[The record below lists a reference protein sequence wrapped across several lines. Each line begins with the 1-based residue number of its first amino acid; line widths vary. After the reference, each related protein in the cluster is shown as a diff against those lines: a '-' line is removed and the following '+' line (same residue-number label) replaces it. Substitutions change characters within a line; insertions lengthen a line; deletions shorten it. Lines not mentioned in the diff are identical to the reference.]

1 MAPQKSSQEL
11 RLRPQLQLLARR
23 TLIQALP
30 SNNKIVLH
38 SIKSGFAFSFA
49 FANAM
54 CYNLTRRFF
63 TMMTGNT
70 LILANAT
77 LQWNTEEMAFTA
89 ALIALFICGGAC
101 YDGVSFWLK
110 NEDRVVKLFVVPS
123 CITLGVASD
132 VIQYVM
138 GSCSS
143 GMSGDD
149 CTGNYLYFLTP
160 MAILAGMITSYLM
173 VHPDGI
179 VTHLL
184 TTHVKVPPKMALTR
198 VMKGKQGDVWEKACV
213 SIMVIISFFVGSLG
227 GTLVF
232 ECILTRYS
240 KGQFTPIFICFS
252 SVMAGLT
259 LMHFTLC
266 EKFCY
271 DYELEN
277 RVVEKI
283 RDTFAHT
290 KLAAN
295 ARNGSQDLL
304 KDIENEFIDNMRKT
318 VFASSR
324 NMMGIE
330 EESESESESEDDEGT
345 GESKDSE
352 DPEDPDGQKAPP
364 SSCTCTC
371 NQNQRTPSRRD
382 AQESSQFCQ

>member
-1 MAPQKSSQEL
+1 MAPQTSSQEQ
-11 RLRPQLQLLARR
+11 RPQLARR
-23 TLIQALP
+23 ESIQALP

-38 SIKSGFAFSFA
+38 SIKAGFAFSFA
-49 FANAM
+49 FANAI
-54 CYNLTRRFF
+54 CYNLTLRFF

-179 VTHLL
+179 ITHLL
-184 TTHVKVPPKMALTR
+184 TNHVKVPPKMALTR

-213 SIMVIISFFVGSLG
+213 SIMVITSFFMGSLG
-227 GTLVF
+227 GTLVS
-232 ECILTRYS
+232 EGILTRYS
-240 KGQFTPIFICFS
+240 KGQFTPIFVCFS

-271 DYELEN
+271 NYELEN

-283 RDTFAHT
+283 RDTYAHA

-295 ARNGSQDLL
+295 ANGNQDLL
-304 KDIENEFIDNMRKT
+304 NDIENEFIDNMRNM
-318 VFASSR
+318 FASSR
-324 NMMGIE
+324 NSTRASASRNLMMGIE
-330 EESESESESEDDEGT
+330 EDSESEDDEGT

-352 DPEDPDGQKAPP
+352 DPEDPDGKKVPP
-364 SSCTCTC
+364 K
-371 NQNQRTPSRRD
+371 R
-382 AQESSQFCQ
+382 ELKLKK